1 MAADGTDQNGRGAF
15 LDGLFGLDGEVAVVG
30 GGTGILG
37 GVIAEYLGAAGAKV
51 AVLGRNREQ
60 GQRRVEA
67 ITAAGGAAIFVPY
80 VATDA
85 NSVAEAHAQVREAF
99 GAVTVAVN
107 AVGGNQPSAVVSPDQ
122 AFEEIT
128 LDAVRDNLDLNLT
141 SAWLACR
148 EFGPAMLANGRG
160 SVINIGSMAGGERPL
175 SRVPV
180 YAIGKSGVATLTYFL
195 AREWQGVVRVNMIV
209 PGFFET
215 TQNRALLRNPDG
227 SLSERGAQIVGHTP
241 MGRFGEPEEVG
252 GAAVY
257 LASQASA
264 FTTGLALVIDG
275 GFSVQ
280 SI

>member
-1 MAADGTDQNGRGAF
+1 MAVDSMDDNRCSDF
-15 LDGLFGLDGEVAVVG
+15 LRETFGLTGEVAVVG

-37 GVIAEYLGAAGAKV
+37 GVIAEYLGKAGAKV
-51 AVLGRNREQ
+51 AVLGRNQEQ
-60 GQRRVEA
+60 GQRRVDA
-67 ITAAGGAAIFVPY
+67 ITAAGGEAIFVPY

-85 NSVAEAHAQVREAF
+85 ESVAQAHAQVRDAF

-107 AVGGNQPSAVVSPDQ
+107 AVGGNHPSAVVSPEQ
-122 AFEEIT
+122 SFQEIA

-141 SAWLACR
+141 SAWLACQ

-180 YAIGKSGVATLTYFL
+180 YAIAKSGVATLTNFL
-195 AREWQGVVRVNMIV
+195 AREWQGSVRVNMIV

-227 SLSERGAQIVGHTP
+227 SLSERGEQIVAHTP
-241 MGRFGEPEEVG
+241 MGRFGEPAEVG

-257 LASQASA
+257 LASSASA
-264 FTTGLALVIDG
+264 FTTGLALVVDG

>member
-1 MAADGTDQNGRGAF
+1 MAAGGTDDQRNVF
-15 LDGLFGLDGEVAVVG
+15 LNGLFGLAGEVAVVG

-37 GVIAEYLGAAGAKV
+37 GVIAEYLGKAGAKV
-51 AVLGRNREQ
+51 AVLGRNQEQ
-60 GQRRVEA
+60 GQRRVDT
-67 ITAAGGAAIFVPY
+67 IKDSGGEAIFVPY

-85 NSVAEAHAQVREAF
+85 DSVAQAHAQVRDAF

-107 AVGGNQPSAVVSPDQ
+107 AVGGNQPSAVVNADQ
-122 AFEEIT
+122 AFEELT
-128 LDAVRDNLDLNLT
+128 LDAVRENLDLNLT
-141 SAWLACR
+141 SAWLACQ

-180 YAIGKSGVATLTYFL
+180 YAIAKSGVATLTYFL

-215 TQNRALLRNPDG
+215 TQNRGLLRNPDG
-227 SLSERGAQIVGHTP
+227 SLSERGEQIVAHTP
-241 MGRFGEPEEVG
+241 MGRFGEPDELG

-257 LASQASA
+257 LASKASA
-264 FTTGLALVIDG
+264 FTTGLAFVIDG

>member
-1 MAADGTDQNGRGAF
+1 MTKRDNRSNEF
-15 LDGLFGLDGEVAVVG
+15 LGEVFGLSEEVAVVG

-37 GVIAEYLGAAGAKV
+37 GVIAEYLGKAGAKV
-51 AVLGRNREQ
+51 AVLGRNQEQ
-60 GQRRVEA
+60 GQRRVDA
-67 ITAAGGAAIFVPY
+67 ITAAGGEAIFVPY

-85 NSVAEAHAQVREAF
+85 DSVAEAHAQVRDAF

-107 AVGGNQPSAVVSPDQ
+107 AVGGNHPSAVVSADQ
-122 AFEEIT
+122 AFEELT
-128 LDAVRDNLDLNLT
+128 LAAVRDNLDLNLT
-141 SAWLACR
+141 SAWLACQ

-180 YAIGKSGVATLTYFL
+180 YAIAKSGVATLTYFL

-215 TQNRALLRNPDG
+215 TQNRGLLRNPDG
-227 SLSERGAQIVGHTP
+227 SLSERGEQIVAHTP
-241 MGRFGEPEEVG
+241 MGRFGEPAEVG

-257 LASQASA
+257 LASSASA
-264 FTTGLALVIDG
+264 FTTGLALVVDG

>member
-1 MAADGTDQNGRGAF
+1 MKMESTSDQPRGEF
-15 LDGLFGLDGEVAVVG
+15 LDGIFGLNEEVAIVG

-37 GVIAEYLGAAGAKV
+37 GVIAEYLGKAGAKV
-51 AVLGRNREQ
+51 AVLGRNQEQ
-60 GQRRVEA
+60 GQRRVDTIEA
-67 ITAAGGAAIFVPY
+67 SGGEAIFVPY

-85 NSVAEAHAQVREAF
+85 DSVAQAHAQVRDVF
-99 GAVTVAVN
+99 GTVTVAVN
-107 AVGGNQPSAVVSPDQ
+107 AVGGNQPSAVVNADQ
-122 AFEEIT
+122 AFEELT
-128 LDAVRDNLDLNLT
+128 LDAVRENLDLNLT
-141 SAWLACR
+141 SAWLACQ

-180 YAIGKSGVATLTYFL
+180 YAIAKSGVATLTYFL

-215 TQNRALLRNPDG
+215 TQNRGLLRNPDG
-227 SLSERGAQIVGHTP
+227 SLSERGEQIVAHTP
-241 MGRFGEPEEVG
+241 VGRFGEPDEVG

-257 LASQASA
+257 LASRASA
-264 FTTGLALVIDG
+264 FTTGLAFVIDG

>member
-1 MAADGTDQNGRGAF
+1 MTVSSVGNQERAAF
-15 LDGLFGLDGEVAVVG
+15 LDELFGLTGEVAVVG

-37 GVIAEYLGAAGAKV
+37 GVIAEYLGASGAKV
-51 AVLGRNREQ
+51 AVLGRNQEQ

-67 ITAAGGAAIFVPY
+67 IEAAGGEAVFVPY
-80 VATDA
+80 VATEA
-85 NSVAEAHAQVREAF
+85 ESVAQAHAQVRDAF

-107 AVGGNQPSAVVSPDQ
+107 AVGGNHPSAIVNSDQ
-122 AFEEIT
+122 AFED
-128 LDAVRDNLDLNLT
+128 LSLAAVRDNLDLNLT
-141 SAWLACR
+141 SAWLACQ

-180 YAIGKSGVATLTYFL
+180 YAIAKSGVATLTSFL
-195 AREWQGVVRVNMIV
+195 AREWQGIVRVNMIV

-215 TQNRALLRNPDG
+215 TQNRSLLRNPDG
-227 SLSERGAQIVGHTP
+227 SLSERGEQIVAHTP
-241 MGRFGEPEEVG
+241 MGRFGEPAELG

-257 LASQASA
+257 LASKASA
-264 FTTGLALVIDG
+264 FTTGLALVVDG

>member
-1 MAADGTDQNGRGAF
+1 MAPGSSDEDSRSDF
-15 LDGLFGLDGEVAVVG
+15 LCELFGLEGEVAVVG

-51 AVLGRNREQ
+51 AVLGRNQEQ
-60 GQRRVEA
+60 GQKRVAA
-67 ITAAGGAAIFVPY
+67 IQAAGSEAIFVSY

-85 NSVAEAHAQVREAF
+85 ESVAQAHAQVRDAF
-99 GAVTVAVN
+99 GTVTVAVN
-107 AVGGNQPSAVVSPDQ
+107 AVGGNHPSAVVSPDQ
-122 AFEEIT
+122 AFEE
-128 LDAVRDNLDLNLT
+128 LSLAAVRDNFDLNLT
-141 SAWLACR
+141 SAWLACQ
-148 EFGPAMLANGRG
+148 EFGPAMLAHGRG

-180 YAIGKSGVATLTYFL
+180 YAMAKSGVATLTYFL
-195 AREWQGVVRVNMIV
+195 AREWQGTVRVNMIV

-215 TQNRALLRNPDG
+215 TQNRGLLRNEDG
-227 SLSERGAQIVGHTP
+227 SLSERGEQIVAHTP
-241 MGRFGEPEEVG
+241 MGRFGDPAELG

-257 LASQASA
+257 LASNASA
-264 FTTGLALVIDG
+264 FTTGLAFVIDG

>member
-1 MAADGTDQNGRGAF
+1 MAAGGTGEHQRSAF

-37 GVIAEYLGAAGAKV
+37 GVIAEYLGKAGAKV
-51 AVLGRNREQ
+51 AVLGRNQEQ
-60 GQRRVEA
+60 GQRRVDA
-67 ITAAGGAAIFVPY
+67 ITAAGGEAIFVPY
-80 VATDA
+80 IATDA
-85 NSVAEAHAQVREAF
+85 DSVAEAHAQVREAL

-107 AVGGNQPSAVVSPDQ
+107 AVGGNQPSAVVSADQ
-122 AFEEIT
+122 AFEDIALE
-128 LDAVRDNLDLNLT
+128 AVRDNLDLNLT
-141 SAWLACR
+141 SAWLACQ

-180 YAIGKSGVATLTYFL
+180 YAIAKSGVATLTYFL

-215 TQNRALLRNPDG
+215 TQNRGLLRNPDG
-227 SLSERGAQIVGHTP
+227 SLSERGEQIVAHTP
-241 MGRFGEPEEVG
+241 MGRFGEPAEVG

-257 LASQASA
+257 LSSSASA
-264 FTTGLALVIDG
+264 FTTGLALVVDG

>member
-1 MAADGTDQNGRGAF
+1 MTTADKSGQTRAEF
-15 LDGLFGLDGEVAVVG
+15 LNEVFGLSGEVAVVG

-37 GVIAEYLGAAGAKV
+37 GVIAEYLGKAGAKV
-51 AVLGRNREQ
+51 AVLGRNQEQ
-60 GQRRVEA
+60 GQRRVAA
-67 ITAAGGAAIFVPY
+67 IEAAGGEAMFVSY

-85 NSVAEAHAQVREAF
+85 ASLAQAHAEVREAF

-107 AVGGNQPSAVVSPDQ
+107 AVGGNQPSAVVSADQ
-122 AFEEIT
+122 SFAEIA
-128 LDAVRDNLDLNLT
+128 LDAVRENLDLNLT
-141 SAWLACR
+141 SAWLACQ

-180 YAIGKSGVATLTYFL
+180 YAIAKSGVATLTNFL

-215 TQNRALLRNPDG
+215 TQNRSLLRNPDG
-227 SLSERGAQIVGHTP
+227 GLSERGEQIVAHTP

-257 LASQASA
+257 LASQAGA
-264 FTTGLALVIDG
+264 FTTGLAFVIDG

>member
-1 MAADGTDQNGRGAF
+1 MSAMTISEDHSNGF
-15 LDGLFGLDGEVAVVG
+15 LNEIFGLTGEVAVVG

-51 AVLGRNREQ
+51 AVLGRNQEQ
-60 GQRRVEA
+60 GERRV
-67 ITAAGGAAIFVPY
+67 AAIQADGGEAMFVSY

-85 NSVAEAHAQVREAF
+85 DSLAQAHAQVREAF
-99 GAVTVAVN
+99 GPVTVAVN
-107 AVGGNQPSAVVSPDQ
+107 AVGGNQTSAVVSADQ
-122 AFEEIT
+122 SFQGLT
-128 LDAVRDNLDLNLT
+128 LEAVQENLDLNLT
-141 SAWLACR
+141 SAWLACQ
-148 EFGPAMLANGRG
+148 EFGPAMLAQGRG

-180 YAIGKSGVATLTYFL
+180 YAIAKSGVATLTNFL

-215 TQNRALLRNPDG
+215 TQNRSLLRNPDG
-227 SLSERGAQIVGHTP
+227 GLSERGTQIVAHTP

-257 LASQASA
+257 LASRASA

>member
-1 MAADGTDQNGRGAF
+1 MAADNTRPSDF
-15 LDGLFGLDGEVAVVG
+15 LRETFGLDGEVAVVG

-37 GVIAEYLGAAGAKV
+37 GVISEYLGKAGAKV
-51 AVLGRNREQ
+51 AVLGRNQEQ
-60 GQRRVEA
+60 GQRRVDA
-67 ITAAGGAAIFVPY
+67 ITAAGGEAVFVPY

-85 NSVAEAHAQVREAF
+85 GSVAEAHGRVRDAF

-107 AVGGNQPSAVVSPDQ
+107 AVGGNQPSAVVSADQ
-122 AFEEIT
+122 AFEDIT
-128 LDAVRDNLDLNLT
+128 LEAVRDNLDLNLT
-141 SAWLACR
+141 SAWLACQ

-180 YAIGKSGVATLTYFL
+180 YAIAKSGVATLTYFL

-215 TQNRALLRNPDG
+215 TQNRGLLRNPDG
-227 SLSERGAQIVGHTP
+227 SLSERGEQIVAHTP
-241 MGRFGEPEEVG
+241 MGRFGEPAEVG

-257 LASQASA
+257 LASGASA
-264 FTTGLALVIDG
+264 FTTGLALVVDG

>member
-1 MAADGTDQNGRGAF
+1 MAMGGETDQRRGAF
-15 LDGLFGLDGEVAVVG
+15 LDEVFGLNGEVAVVG

-37 GVIAEYLGAAGAKV
+37 GVIAEYLGKAGAKV
-51 AVLGRNREQ
+51 AVLGRNQEE
-60 GQRRVEA
+60 GQRRVKV
-67 ITAAGGAAIFVPY
+67 ITDAGGEAIFVPY
-80 VATDA
+80 VATEA
-85 NSVAEAHAQVREAF
+85 ESVAEAHKQVRDAF
-99 GAVTVAVN
+99 GTVTVAVN
-107 AVGGNQPSAVVSPDQ
+107 AVGGNQPSAVVNADQ
-122 AFEEIT
+122 AFEELT
-128 LDAVRDNLDLNLT
+128 LEAVRENLDLNLT
-141 SAWLACR
+141 SAWLACQ

-180 YAIGKSGVATLTYFL
+180 YAIAKSGVATLTYFL

-215 TQNRALLRNPDG
+215 TQNRSLLRDPDG
-227 SLSERGAQIVGHTP
+227 SLSERGEQIVAHTP
-241 MGRFGEPEEVG
+241 SGRFGEPDELG

-257 LASQASA
+257 LASKASA
-264 FTTGLALVIDG
+264 FTTGLAFVIDG

>member
-1 MAADGTDQNGRGAF
+1 MAADNTRPSDF
-15 LDGLFGLDGEVAVVG
+15 LRETFGLDGEVAVVG

-37 GVIAEYLGAAGAKV
+37 GVIAEYLGKAGAKV
-51 AVLGRNREQ
+51 AVLGRNQEQ
-60 GQRRVEA
+60 GQRRVDA
-67 ITAAGGAAIFVPY
+67 ITAAGGEAVFVPY

-85 NSVAEAHAQVREAF
+85 DSVAEAHGRVRDAF

-107 AVGGNQPSAVVSPDQ
+107 AVGGNQPSAVVSADQ
-122 AFEEIT
+122 AFEDIT
-128 LDAVRDNLDLNLT
+128 LEAVRDNLDLNLT
-141 SAWLACR
+141 SAWLACQ

-180 YAIGKSGVATLTYFL
+180 YAIAKSGVATLTYFL

-215 TQNRALLRNPDG
+215 TQNRGLLRNPDG
-227 SLSERGAQIVGHTP
+227 SLSERGEQIVAHTP
-241 MGRFGEPEEVG
+241 MGRFGEPAEVG

-257 LASQASA
+257 LASSASA
-264 FTTGLALVIDG
+264 FTTGLALVVDG

>member
-1 MAADGTDQNGRGAF
+1 MAADNTRPSDF
-15 LDGLFGLDGEVAVVG
+15 LRETFGLDGEVAVVG

-37 GVIAEYLGAAGAKV
+37 GVIAEYLGKAGARV
-51 AVLGRNREQ
+51 VVLGRNQEQ
-60 GQRRVEA
+60 GQRRVDA
-67 ITAAGGAAIFVPY
+67 ITAAGGEAIFVPY

-85 NSVAEAHAQVREAF
+85 DSVAEAHGRVRDAF

-107 AVGGNQPSAVVSPDQ
+107 AVGGNQPSAVVSADQ
-122 AFEEIT
+122 AFEDIT
-128 LDAVRDNLDLNLT
+128 LEAVRDNLDLNLT
-141 SAWLACR
+141 SAWLACQ

-180 YAIGKSGVATLTYFL
+180 YAIAKSGVATLTYFL

-215 TQNRALLRNPDG
+215 TQNRGLLRNPDG
-227 SLSERGAQIVGHTP
+227 SLSERGEQIVAHTP
-241 MGRFGEPEEVG
+241 MGRFGEPAEVG

-257 LASQASA
+257 LASGASA
-264 FTTGLALVIDG
+264 FTTGLALVVDG

>member
-1 MAADGTDQNGRGAF
+1 MAAGGTDDRRNAF
-15 LDGLFGLDGEVAVVG
+15 LNGLFGLTGEVAVVG

-37 GVIAEYLGAAGAKV
+37 GVIAEYLGKAGAKV
-51 AVLGRNREQ
+51 AVLGRNQEQ
-60 GQRRVEA
+60 GQRRVEV
-67 ITAAGGAAIFVPY
+67 ITDGGGEAIFVPY

-85 NSVAEAHAQVREAF
+85 ESVAQAHGQVRDTF
-99 GAVTVAVN
+99 GPVTVAVN
-107 AVGGNQPSAVVSPDQ
+107 AVGGNQPSAVVSADQ
-122 AFEEIT
+122 AFEELT
-128 LDAVRDNLDLNLT
+128 LDAVRENLDLNLT
-141 SAWLACR
+141 SAWLACQ

-180 YAIGKSGVATLTYFL
+180 YAIAKSGVATLTYFL

-215 TQNRALLRNPDG
+215 TQNRGLLRNPDG
-227 SLSERGAQIVGHTP
+227 SLSERGEQIVTHTP
-241 MGRFGEPEEVG
+241 MGRFGEPDEVG

-257 LASQASA
+257 LASKASA
-264 FTTGLALVIDG
+264 FTTGLAFVIDG

>member
-1 MAADGTDQNGRGAF
+1 MTVSSVGKQERAAF
-15 LDGLFGLDGEVAVVG
+15 LDELFGLDGEVAVVG

-37 GVIAEYLGAAGAKV
+37 GVIAEYLGASGAKV
-51 AVLGRNREQ
+51 AVLGRNQEQ

-67 ITAAGGAAIFVPY
+67 IEAGGGEAVFVPY
-80 VATDA
+80 VATEA
-85 NSVAEAHAQVREAF
+85 ESVAQAHAQVRDAF

-107 AVGGNQPSAVVSPDQ
+107 AVGGNHPSAVVSADQ
-122 AFEEIT
+122 AFED
-128 LDAVRDNLDLNLT
+128 LSLAAVRDNLDLNLT
-141 SAWLACR
+141 SAWLACQ

-180 YAIGKSGVATLTYFL
+180 YAIAKSGVATLTNFL
-195 AREWQGVVRVNMIV
+195 AREWQGIVRVNMIV

-215 TQNRALLRNPDG
+215 TQNRSLLRNPDG
-227 SLSERGAQIVGHTP
+227 SLSERGEQIVAHTP
-241 MGRFGEPEEVG
+241 MGRFGEPAELG

-257 LASQASA
+257 LASKASA
-264 FTTGLALVIDG
+264 FTTGLALVVDG

>member
-1 MAADGTDQNGRGAF
+1 MTTRDNRSNEF
-15 LDGLFGLDGEVAVVG
+15 LGEVFGLREEIAVVG

-37 GVIAEYLGAAGAKV
+37 GVIAEYLGKAGAKV
-51 AVLGRNREQ
+51 AVLGRNQEE
-60 GQRRVEA
+60 GQRRVKV
-67 ITAAGGAAIFVPY
+67 ITDAGGEAIFVPY

-85 NSVAEAHAQVREAF
+85 DSVAQAHAQVRDAF
-99 GAVTVAVN
+99 GTVTVAVN
-107 AVGGNQPSAVVSPDQ
+107 AVGGNQPSAVVNADQ
-122 AFEEIT
+122 AFEEISRWT
-128 LDAVRDNLDLNLT
+128 AVRENLDLNLT
-141 SAWLACR
+141 SAWLACQ
-148 EFGPAMLANGRG
+148 EFGPAMLAHGRG

-180 YAIGKSGVATLTYFL
+180 YAIAKSGVATLTYFL

-215 TQNRALLRNPDG
+215 TQNRGLLRNPDG
-227 SLSERGAQIVGHTP
+227 SLSERGEQIVAHTP
-241 MGRFGEPEEVG
+241 MGRFGEPDEVG

-264 FTTGLALVIDG
+264 FTTGLAFVIDG

>member
-1 MAADGTDQNGRGAF
+1 MSIGGGIDQDRGRF
-15 LDGLFGLDGEVAVVG
+15 LDEVFGLSEEVAVVG
-30 GGTGILG
+30 GGTGVLG
-37 GVIAEYLGAAGAKV
+37 GVIAEYLGKSGAKV
-51 AVLGRNREQ
+51 AVLGRNQAE
-60 GQRRVEA
+60 GQRRVDA
-67 ITAAGGAAIFVPY
+67 ITDAGGEAIFVAY

-85 NSVAEAHAQVREAF
+85 ESVAEAHRQVRDAF
-99 GAVTVAVN
+99 GTVTVAVN
-107 AVGGNQPSAVVSPDQ
+107 AVGGNQPSAVVNADQ
-122 AFEEIT
+122 AFEELT
-128 LDAVRDNLDLNLT
+128 LEAVRENLDLNLT
-141 SAWLACR
+141 SAWLACQ

-180 YAIGKSGVATLTYFL
+180 YAIAKSGVATLTYFL

-215 TQNRALLRNPDG
+215 TQNRSLLRDPDG
-227 SLSERGAQIVGHTP
+227 SLSERGQQIVAHTP
-241 MGRFGEPEEVG
+241 SGRFGEPDELG

-257 LASQASA
+257 LASKASV
-264 FTTGLALVIDG
+264 FTTGLAFVIDG

>member
-1 MAADGTDQNGRGAF
+1 MTVSSVGNQERAAF
-15 LDGLFGLDGEVAVVG
+15 LDELFGLTGEVAVVG

-37 GVIAEYLGAAGAKV
+37 GVIAEYLGASGAKV
-51 AVLGRNREQ
+51 AVLGRNQEQ

-67 ITAAGGAAIFVPY
+67 IEAAGGEAVFVPY
-80 VATDA
+80 VATEA
-85 NSVAEAHAQVREAF
+85 ESVAQAHAQVRDAF

-107 AVGGNQPSAVVSPDQ
+107 AVGGNHPSAIVNSGQ
-122 AFEEIT
+122 AFED
-128 LDAVRDNLDLNLT
+128 LSLAAVRDNLDLNLT
-141 SAWLACR
+141 SAWLACQ

-180 YAIGKSGVATLTYFL
+180 YAIAKSGVATLTSFL
-195 AREWQGVVRVNMIV
+195 AREWQGIVRVNMIV

-215 TQNRALLRNPDG
+215 TQNRSLLRNPDG
-227 SLSERGAQIVGHTP
+227 SLSERGEQIVAHTP
-241 MGRFGEPEEVG
+241 MGRFGEPAELG

-257 LASQASA
+257 LASKASA
-264 FTTGLALVIDG
+264 FTTGLALVVDG

>member
-1 MAADGTDQNGRGAF
+1 MAAGGTGDQQRGAF
-15 LDGLFGLDGEVAVVG
+15 LAGLFGLAGEVAVVG
-30 GGTGILG
+30 GGTGVLG

-51 AVLGRNREQ
+51 AVLGRNAEQ
-60 GQRRVEA
+60 GQRRVQT
-67 ITAAGGAAIFVPY
+67 ITDAGGEAIFVPY
-80 VATDA
+80 TATAAD
-85 NSVAEAHAQVREAF
+85 SVAEAHARVQEAF

-107 AVGGNQPSAVVSPDQ
+107 AVGGNHPSAVVSPDQ
-122 AFEEIT
+122 AFEEIA

-141 SAWLACR
+141 SAWLACQ

-180 YAIGKSGVATLTYFL
+180 YAIAKSGVATLTNFL

-215 TQNRALLRNPDG
+215 TQNRSLLRDEDG
-227 SLSERGAQIVGHTP
+227 SLSERGGQIVAHTP

-257 LASQASA
+257 LASKASA

>member
-1 MAADGTDQNGRGAF
+1 MVESGTDDKRPSEF
-15 LDGLFGLDGEVAVVG
+15 LRVLFGLGGEVAVVG

-51 AVLGRNREQ
+51 AVLGRNQEQ
-60 GQRRVEA
+60 GQRRVET
-67 ITAAGGAAIFVPY
+67 INDAGGAAIFVSY

-85 NSVAEAHAQVREAF
+85 NSVREAHTRVRDAF

-107 AVGGNQPSAVVSPDQ
+107 AVGGNHPTAVVSAEQ
-122 AFEEIT
+122 AFEELS

-141 SAWLACR
+141 SAWIACQ

-180 YAIGKSGVATLTYFL
+180 YAIAKSGVATLTSFL
-195 AREWQGVVRVNMIV
+195 AREWQGTVRVNMIV

-215 TQNRALLRNPDG
+215 TQNRSLLRNPDG
-227 SLSERGAQIVGHTP
+227 ALSERGEQIVAHTP
-241 MGRFGEPEEVG
+241 MGRFGSPTEIG

-257 LASQASA
+257 LASSASA

>member
-1 MAADGTDQNGRGAF
+1 MAADSTGGERRSEF
-15 LDGLFGLDGEVAVVG
+15 LDELFGLSGEVAVVG

-37 GVIAEYLGAAGAKV
+37 GVIAEHLGASGAKV
-51 AVLGRNREQ
+51 AVLGRNQEQ
-60 GQRRVEA
+60 GQRRVETIA
-67 ITAAGGAAIFVPY
+67 AAGGEAIFVSY

-85 NSVAEAHAQVREAF
+85 DSVAQAHAQVREAF

-107 AVGGNQPSAVVSPDQ
+107 AVGGNHPSAVVSADQ
-122 AFEEIT
+122 AFEE
-128 LDAVRDNLDLNLT
+128 LGLEAVRENLDLNLT
-141 SAWLACR
+141 SAWLACQ

-180 YAIGKSGVATLTYFL
+180 YAIAKSGVATLTNFL
-195 AREWQGVVRVNMIV
+195 AREWQGIVRVNMIV

-215 TQNRALLRNPDG
+215 TQNRSLLRNSDG
-227 SLSERGAQIVGHTP
+227 GLSERGEQIVAHTP
-241 MGRFGEPEEVG
+241 MGRFGEPSELG

-257 LASQASA
+257 LASNASA
-264 FTTGLALVIDG
+264 FTTGLAFVIDG

>member
-1 MAADGTDQNGRGAF
+1 MGEV
-15 LDGLFGLDGEVAVVG
+15 FGLREEIAVVG

-37 GVIAEYLGAAGAKV
+37 GVIAEYLGKAGAKV
-51 AVLGRNREQ
+51 AVLGRNQEE
-60 GQRRVEA
+60 GQRRVKV
-67 ITAAGGAAIFVPY
+67 ITDGGGEAIFVPY

-85 NSVAEAHAQVREAF
+85 DSVAQAHAQARDAF

-107 AVGGNQPSAVVSPDQ
+107 AVGGNQPSAVVSADQ
-122 AFEEIT
+122 SFEEIT
-128 LDAVRDNLDLNLT
+128 LDAVRENFDLNLT
-141 SAWLACR
+141 SAWLACQ

-180 YAIGKSGVATLTYFL
+180 YAIAKSGVATLTYFL

-215 TQNRALLRNPDG
+215 TQNRGLLRNPDG
-227 SLSERGAQIVGHTP
+227 SLSERGEQIVAHTP
-241 MGRFGEPEEVG
+241 MGRFGEPDEVG

-257 LASQASA
+257 LASKASA
-264 FTTGLALVIDG
+264 FTTGLAFVIDG

>member
-1 MAADGTDQNGRGAF
+1 MKMESTSDQPRGEF
-15 LDGLFGLDGEVAVVG
+15 LDGIFGLNEEVAIVG

-37 GVIAEYLGAAGAKV
+37 GVIAEYLGRAGAKV
-51 AVLGRNREQ
+51 AVLGRNQEE
-60 GQRRVEA
+60 GQRRVDTIKA
-67 ITAAGGAAIFVPY
+67 SGGEAIFVPY
-80 VATDA
+80 IATDA
-85 NSVAEAHAQVREAF
+85 ESVAEAHAQVRDAF

-107 AVGGNQPSAVVSPDQ
+107 AVGGNQPSAVVNADQ
-122 AFEEIT
+122 AFEELT
-128 LDAVRDNLDLNLT
+128 LDAVRENLDLNLT
-141 SAWLACR
+141 SAWLACQ

-180 YAIGKSGVATLTYFL
+180 YAIAKSGVATLTYFL

-215 TQNRALLRNPDG
+215 TQNRGLLRNPDG
-227 SLSERGAQIVGHTP
+227 SLSERGEQIVAHTP
-241 MGRFGEPEEVG
+241 MGRFGEPDEVG

-257 LASQASA
+257 LASKASA
-264 FTTGLALVIDG
+264 FTTGLAFVIDG

>member
-1 MAADGTDQNGRGAF
+1 MAISGGADQARSEF
-15 LDGLFGLDGEVAVVG
+15 LNEVFGLGDEVAVVG

-37 GVIAEYLGAAGAKV
+37 GVIAEYLGRAGAKV
-51 AVLGRNREQ
+51 AVLGRNQAE
-60 GQRRVEA
+60 GQRRVQV
-67 ITAAGGAAIFVPY
+67 ITDAGGEAIFVPY
-80 VATDA
+80 VATEA
-85 NSVAEAHAQVREAF
+85 GSVAAAHAQVRDAF

-107 AVGGNQPSAVVSPDQ
+107 AVGGNHPSAVVSADQ
-122 AFEEIT
+122 AFEELT
-128 LDAVRDNLDLNLT
+128 LEAVRENLDLNLT
-141 SAWLACR
+141 SAWLACQ

-180 YAIGKSGVATLTYFL
+180 YAIAKSGVATLTYFL
-195 AREWQGVVRVNMIV
+195 AREWHGAVRVNMIV

-215 TQNRALLRNPDG
+215 TQNRALLRNSDG
-227 SLSERGAQIVGHTP
+227 SLSERGGQIVAHTP
-241 MGRFGEPEEVG
+241 MGRFGEPDEVG

-264 FTTGLALVIDG
+264 FTTGLAFVIDG

>member
-1 MAADGTDQNGRGAF
+1 MAAEGTGDRQNAF
-15 LDGLFGLDGEVAVVG
+15 LNGLFGLTGEVAVVG
-30 GGTGILG
+30 GGTGVLG

-51 AVLGRNREQ
+51 AVLGRNAEH
-60 GQRRVEA
+60 GQRRVRT
-67 ITAAGGAAIFVPY
+67 ITDAGGEAIFVPY
-80 VATDA
+80 IATDA
-85 NSVAEAHAQVREAF
+85 DSVAAAHAQVRETF

-107 AVGGNQPSAVVSPDQ
+107 AVGGNQPSAVVSPEQ
-122 AFEEIT
+122 SFQEIA
-128 LDAVRDNLDLNLT
+128 LDAVRENLDLNLT
-141 SAWLACR
+141 SAWLACQ

-180 YAIGKSGVATLTYFL
+180 YAIAKSGVATLTNFL
-195 AREWQGVVRVNMIV
+195 AREWRGVVRVNMIV

-215 TQNRALLRNPDG
+215 TQNRSLLRNPDG
-227 SLSERGAQIVGHTP
+227 SLSARGEQIVAHTP
-241 MGRFGEPEEVG
+241 MGRFGEPAEVG

-257 LASQASA
+257 LASQASG

>member
-1 MAADGTDQNGRGAF
+1 MTTRDNRSNEF
-15 LDGLFGLDGEVAVVG
+15 LGEVFGLSEEVAVVG

-37 GVIAEYLGAAGAKV
+37 GVIAEYLGKAGAKV
-51 AVLGRNREQ
+51 AVLGRNQEQ
-60 GQRRVEA
+60 GQRRVDA
-67 ITAAGGAAIFVPY
+67 ITAAGGEAIFVPY

-85 NSVAEAHAQVREAF
+85 DSVADAHAQVRDAF

-107 AVGGNQPSAVVSPDQ
+107 AVGGNQPSAVVSAEQ
-122 AFEEIT
+122 SFEELS
-128 LDAVRDNLDLNLT
+128 LDAVRENLDLNLT
-141 SAWLACR
+141 SAWLACQ

-180 YAIGKSGVATLTYFL
+180 YAIAKSGVATLTYFL

-215 TQNRALLRNPDG
+215 TQNRGLLRNPDG
-227 SLSERGAQIVGHTP
+227 SLSERGEQIVAHTP
-241 MGRFGEPEEVG
+241 MGRFGEPAEVG

-257 LASQASA
+257 LASSASA
-264 FTTGLALVIDG
+264 FTTGLALVVDG

>member
-1 MAADGTDQNGRGAF
+1 MAADSAQDRRRSAF
-15 LDGLFGLDGEVAVVG
+15 LDDVFGLTGEVAVVG

-37 GVIAEYLGAAGAKV
+37 GVIAQYLGAAGAKV
-51 AVLGRNREQ
+51 AVLGRNQVE

-67 ITAAGGAAIFVPY
+67 IAAAGGQALFVPY

-85 NSVAEAHAQVREAF
+85 GSVAEAHARVRDEL

-107 AVGGNQPSAVVSPDQ
+107 AVGGNQPAAVVSPDQ
-122 AFEEIT
+122 TFEEIT

-141 SAWLACR
+141 SAWLACQ

-160 SVINIGSMAGGERPL
+160 SVINVGSMAGGERPL

-180 YAIGKSGVATLTYFL
+180 YAIAKSGVATLTYFL

-241 MGRFGEPEEVG
+241 MGRFGEPEELG

-257 LASQASA
+257 LASNAGA
-264 FTTGLALVIDG
+264 FTTGLAFVIDG